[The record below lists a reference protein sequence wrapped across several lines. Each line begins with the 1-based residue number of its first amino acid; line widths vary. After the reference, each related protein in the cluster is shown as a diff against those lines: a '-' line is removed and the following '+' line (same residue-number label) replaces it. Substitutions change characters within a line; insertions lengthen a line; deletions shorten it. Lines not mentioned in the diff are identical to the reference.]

1 MNIENA
7 RLASRP
13 ELRRMPVEFRVSPD
27 GKTLSGMAAL
37 YNEDSEDMGYIESLA
52 PGVFDRSLADGDEV
66 LALVEHD
73 SDRLLGRRSA
83 GTLRL
88 DSNKRGLSFEI
99 DLPDTQLGRDT
110 RTQIARGDLRQMS
123 FAFSL
128 YSEADEELTTGK
140 DGVRRRRI
148 KAARLHDVSVVAMPA
163 YTATSVDVRR
173 IDPMSESTRMDE
185 VRRLTAEMRSILD
198 AGDMDATSEEKYD
211 RLEQRLQTVETEIR
225 EAQRQDRIARAEKLL
240 DEPTRM
246 APTPTASMS
255 SSDDRETRAYSE
267 AFFANLTGR
276 ASQEQRDMLA
286 GSGSGASVVPTEME
300 KAIVEMLDDPTTM
313 RGICTVTA
321 ARGDR
326 EIPVETAI
334 GSGGWLAEQGTISTS
349 DVTLTKKSA
358 SPKSYGTAIAWSSL
372 MSAQAVVGVD
382 AYFGR
387 AVGRTM
393 AQGLEDGYVNGTG
406 SSNQP
411 EGLVTALGTATF
423 MDIATNKGD
432 GIIDAVH
439 SIEPQYR
446 AGARWMMNDT
456 TLASIRK
463 LKNSDGDYLL
473 KHSAMYSDLR
483 DGTPYSLYGYPVT
496 VCAAMANTQCLF
508 GNIARAYRIF
518 DWGSTSI
525 LVDPYTSASTM
536 TTTLWAWRQTDGV
549 LIDSNAVG
557 LFDTDAS

>member
-1 MNIENA
+1 MIERA
-7 RLASRP
+7 TMGLRTEQRKLAV
-13 ELRRMPVEFRVSPD
+13 ELRMSPD
-27 GKTLSGMAAL
+27 ERSLSGYAAL
-37 YNEDSEDMGYIESLA
+37 YDTDSEDMGYIESLA
-52 PGVFDRSLADGDEV
+52 PGVFQRSLDDDDEV

-73 SDRLLGRRSA
+73 PQRLLGRRSA

-88 DSNKRGLSFEI
+88 DTDKRGLTFEI
-99 DLPDTQLGRDT
+99 DIPDTTLGRDV
-110 RTQIARGDLRQMS
+110 REQVRRGDLSQMS

-128 YSEADEELTTGK
+128 YDETGEVMGQNADG
-140 DGVRRRRI
+140 RRTRRI
-148 KAARLHDVSVVAMPA
+148 TSARLHDVSIVAQPA
-163 YTATSVDVRR
+163 YTETSVDVRSTR
-173 IDPMSESTRMDE
+173 PMSETTRIDE

-198 AGDMDATSEEKYD
+198 GDMDAASTEKYD
-211 RLEQRLQTVETEIR
+211 RLEQRLQEAETEIR
-225 EAQRQDRIARAEKLL
+225 EHQRQTRLARAERLL
-240 DEPTRM
+240 DEPTQA
-246 APTPTASMS
+246 APSPASAAQPDVES
-255 SSDDRETRAYSE
+255 RAYSE
-267 AFFANLTGR
+267 AFFAALTGR
-276 ASQEQRDMLA
+276 ATVEQRDMLA
-286 GSGSGASVVPTEME
+286 GTGSGANVVPTEME
-300 KAIVEMLDDPTTM
+300 AAIVEMLDDPTTM
-313 RGICTVTA
+313 RGICSVTA

-372 MSAQAVVGVD
+372 MSAQSVVGVD

-393 AQGLEDGYVNGTG
+393 AQGLEDGYVNGSGT
-406 SSNQP
+406 SNEP

-423 MDIATNKGD
+423 MDIATDGGD

-446 AGARWMMNDT
+446 SGGRWVMNDT
-456 TLASIRK
+456 TLSTIRK

-473 KHSAMYSDLR
+473 KHSAMYSDIR

-496 VCAAMANTQCLF
+496 ICAAMSDTQCLF
-508 GNIARAYRIF
+508 GNLERAYRIF
-518 DWGSTSI
+518 DWGSTTI

-549 LIDSNAVG
+549 LIDSNAIG